1 MDSKTYTRERGRE
14 SWGVKH
20 LPEGVE
26 PLKQARPPGLRLC
39 LTGSASS
46 GFRFTH
52 SYFLVGGA
60 GVVRGGEGT
69 LRHPPYPQ
77 DASAPTTHSAPGP
90 RITAPHSA
98 PSNQT
103 HQLHTSAS
111 SRRTFLLRIPSIP
124 HSFQL
129 TQSKWLPA
137 VSRPPAPESTGA
149 DPSSSASA
157 ASTPS

>member
-1 MDSKTYTRERGRE
+1 MDSKTYPRERGRE
-14 SWGVKH
+14 SWGVSH
-20 LPEGVE
+20 LPEGVK

-52 SYFLVGGA
+52 SYFLLGEA
-60 GVVRGGEGT
+60 GVVRGEGT
-69 LRHPPYPQ
+69 LRHPAYPQ
-77 DASAPTTHSAPGP
+77 DASAPTTHSAPDP
-90 RITAPHSA
+90 RITARHSA

-103 HQLHTSAS
+103 HQLHTPAS
-111 SRRTFLLRIPSIP
+111 SRSTFLLRILSIP
-124 HSFQL
+124 HPFQL

-137 VSRPPAPESTGA
+137 VSRPRAPESTGA
-149 DPSSSASA
+149 DPSPSASA